1 MRLHLA
7 VTSLARHRTRTAL
20 ATLGVAVAAAMLL
33 DMVMLSGGM
42 RESFGTLLESRG
54 FSIRLAPR
62 GTLPFDTEATIA
74 PATEIA
80 ETLSGHPDIRVVSPV
95 LGGTVHVVAGARP
108 ATAFALGVNAGVQ
121 GDYRLEA
128 GRDAADDG
136 FVANEAFMRVTG
148 ARVGDTLALATGYN
162 PQLRSYAGERRLVLS
177 GRARFLYLSRDQ
189 PAVSMPLSTL
199 QHMGGAERRDRVSL
213 FMVGVRDGAVPDTVQ
228 RWIERAVPRVDAIS
242 TREALA
248 RVDERL
254 AYFRQLAFILG
265 GVSLVVGFLLVT
277 TLVTVSVNQ
286 RIGEIAVQR
295 AIGVSR
301 AHVVEGIVAE
311 SLLISLAGT
320 ALGLVLGTATARWLN
335 AILANFPGLPAA
347 IDFFPFQPRAVGV
360 ALALLVASGVL
371 AGVYPSWRAASR
383 PIARTLREE
392 AVA

>member
-1 MRLHLA
+1 MRLRLA
-7 VTSLARHRTRTAL
+7 VTSLARHGTRTAL

-42 RESFGTLLESRG
+42 RESFGALLESRG

-62 GTLPFDTEATIA
+62 GTLPFDTEATIVG
-74 PATEIA
+74 ATEIGK
-80 ETLSGHPDIRVVSPV
+80 TLARHPDIDVVSPV

-108 ATAFALGVNAGVQ
+108 ATAFALGVNAAVQ

-128 GRDAADDG
+128 GGDAANAG

-148 ARVGDTLALATGYN
+148 ARVGDTLVLATGYS

-177 GRARFLYLSRDQ
+177 GRARFLYLSREQ
-189 PAVSMPLSTL
+189 PAVSLSLATF
-199 QHMGGAERRDRVSL
+199 QGMGGADRRDRASL
-213 FMVGVRDGAVPDTVQ
+213 FMVGVRDGTEPDSVQ
-228 RWIERAVPRVDAIS
+228 RWIEEAVPRVDAIS

-254 AYFRQLAFILG
+254 AYFRQLSFILG

-301 AHVVEGIVAE
+301 AHIVQLIVAE
-311 SLLISLAGT
+311 SLLISLGGA

-335 AILANFPGLPAA
+335 GILASFPGLPAA
-347 IDFFPFQPRAVGV
+347 IDFFPFQPRALGV
-360 ALALLVASGVL
+360 ALALLVGSGIL

-383 PIARTLREE
+383 PIAQTLREE